1 MLDDLYVQIASA
13 FNDKIA
19 SSVIEQV
26 QSCIQTSQSE
36 KRTIERTIE
45 RTIYFEEALEITK
58 IVEFAKECKKIIPD
72 YFQIT
77 MTSACTISE
86 SSVEIDLET
95 TVFNRK
101 YLTRTRHSRE
111 VMANSFF
118 RGERIKNSSFY
129 NEAKCILRDED
140 QIDPTDFQIFE
151 LMQNEIGFLDQD
163 DLDEFE
169 KSMKAT
175 YSIAIEKEAT

>member
-1 MLDDLYVQIASA
+1 MLDDLYTQIASS

-36 KRTIERTIE
+36 ERTIE
-45 RTIYFEEALEITK
+45 RTIYFEEALEIIR
-58 IVEFAKECKKIIPD
+58 IVEFARKCKKIIPD

-77 MTSACTISE
+77 MASACSIKDSK
-86 SSVEIDLET
+86 VEIDLAT
-95 TVFNRK
+95 TIFNKK
-101 YLTRTRHSRE
+101 YLTRTWHSRE
-111 VMANSFF
+111 VMTNSFF
-118 RGERIKNSSFY
+118 RGERLKDSSIY
-129 NEAKCILRDED
+129 HEAKCILRDEE
-140 QIDPTDFQIFE
+140 QINPTDFQIFE

-169 KSMKAT
+169 KSMQAT
-175 YSIAIEKEAT
+175 YSIAVAKEAT

>member
-1 MLDDLYVQIASA
+1 MLDDLYVQIASS
-13 FNDKIA
+13 FNDKIS

-36 KRTIERTIE
+36 KRTIERTI
-45 RTIYFEEALEITK
+45 YLEEALEIIR
-58 IVEFAKECKKIIPD
+58 IVEFAGRCKKIIPD

-77 MTSACTISE
+77 MTSTCTVKDSE
-86 SSVEIDLET
+86 VEIELST
-95 TVFNRK
+95 SIFNRK
-101 YLTRTRHSRE
+101 YLMRTRHSRE

-118 RGERIKNSSFY
+118 RGERIKCSSIY
-129 NEAKCILRDED
+129 NEAKLILRDEE

-151 LMQNEIGFLDQD
+151 LMTNEIGFLDQN

-169 KSMKAT
+169 RSMKST
-175 YSIAIEKEAT
+175 YSVSIPK

>member
-45 RTIYFEEALEITK
+45 RTIYFEEALEIAR
-58 IVEFAKECKKIIPD
+58 IAEFAKECKKIIPD

-77 MTSACTISE
+77 MTSACTIKDSL
-86 SSVEIDLET
+86 VEIELET
-95 TVFNRK
+95 KIFNTK
-101 YLTRTRHSRE
+101 YLKRTRHSRE

-129 NEAKCILRDED
+129 NEAKYILKDED
-140 QIDPTDFQIFE
+140 RIDPTDFQIFE
-151 LMQNEIGFLDQD
+151 LMQNEIGFLDQN

-169 KSMKAT
+169 ESMQAT
-175 YSIAIEKEAT
+175 YSIAIAKEAT

>member
-1 MLDDLYVQIASA
+1 MLDDLCVQIASA

-36 KRTIERTIE
+36 KRTIERTI
-45 RTIYFEEALEITK
+45 YFEEALEIAR
-58 IVEFAKECKKIIPD
+58 IAEFAKECKKIIPD

-77 MTSACTISE
+77 MTSDCSIKESE
-86 SSVEIDLET
+86 VGIELATS
-95 TVFNRK
+95 VFNTK
-101 YLTRTRHSRE
+101 YLTRTWHSRE

-118 RGERIKNSSFY
+118 RGESIKNSSFY
-129 NEAKCILRDED
+129 NEAKCILIDEE
-140 QIDPTDFQIFE
+140 QINPTDFQIFE
-151 LMQNEIGFLDQD
+151 LMKNEIGFLDQE

-169 KSMKAT
+169 RSMKAT
-175 YSIAIEKEAT
+175 YSIAITK

>member
-19 SSVIEQV
+19 SSILEQV

-36 KRTIERTIE
+36 KRTIERTI
-45 RTIYFEEALEITK
+45 YFEEALEIAR
-58 IVEFAKECKKIIPD
+58 IAEFAKECKKIIPD

-77 MTSACTISE
+77 MTSACSIKESE
-86 SSVEIDLET
+86 VEIELST
-95 TVFNRK
+95 SIFNTK
-101 YLTRTRHSRE
+101 YLKRTRHSRE

-118 RGERIKNSSFY
+118 RGERIKNSSIY
-129 NEAKCILRDED
+129 HEAKCILRDED
-140 QIDPTDFQIFE
+140 RINPTDFQIFE

-163 DLDEFE
+163 DLDKFE

-175 YSIAIEKEAT
+175 YSIAIANEAT

>member
-1 MLDDLYVQIASA
+1 MLDDLYVQIVSA

-26 QSCIQTSQSE
+26 QSCMQTSQSE
-36 KRTIERTIE
+36 KRTIE
-45 RTIYFEEALEITK
+45 RTIYFEEALEIAR
-58 IVEFAKECKKIIPD
+58 IAEFAKECKKIIPD

-77 MTSACTISE
+77 MTSACSIKDSL
-86 SSVEIDLET
+86 VEIELAT
-95 TVFNRK
+95 TIFNKK
-101 YLTRTRHSRE
+101 YLTRTWHSRE

-129 NEAKCILRDED
+129 NEAKSILKDED
-140 QIDPTDFQIFE
+140 RIDPTDFQIFE

-175 YSIAIEKEAT
+175 YSIAISKEAT

>member
-1 MLDDLYVQIASA
+1 MLDDLYVRIASA

-36 KRTIERTIE
+36 KRTIERTI
-45 RTIYFEEALEITK
+45 YFEEALEIAR
-58 IVEFAKECKKIIPD
+58 IAEFAKECKKIIPD

-77 MTSACTISE
+77 MTSACSIKESE
-86 SSVEIDLET
+86 VEIELST
-95 TVFNRK
+95 SIFNKK

-118 RGERIKNSSFY
+118 RDERIKNSSIY
-129 NEAKCILRDED
+129 HEAKCILRDED
-140 QIDPTDFQIFE
+140 RIDPTDFQIFE

-163 DLDEFE
+163 DLDKFE

-175 YSIAIEKEAT
+175 YSIAITKEAT

>member
-1 MLDDLYVQIASA
+1 MLDDLYVQIASS

-19 SSVIEQV
+19 FSVIEQV

-36 KRTIERTIE
+36 KRTIERTI
-45 RTIYFEEALEITK
+45 YFEEALEIIR

-77 MTSACTISE
+77 MTSTCLVKDSE
-86 SSVEIDLET
+86 VEIELET
-95 TVFNRK
+95 KIFNRK
-101 YLTRTRHSRE
+101 YLMRTRHSRE

-118 RGERIKNSSFY
+118 KDERIKGSSIY
-129 NEAKCILRDED
+129 NEAKSILRDED

-151 LMQNEIGFLDQD
+151 LMTNEIGFLDQD
-163 DLDEFE
+163 ALDEFE
-169 KSMKAT
+169 RSMKANFIQ
-175 YSIAIEKEAT
+175 YR

>member
-26 QSCIQTSQSE
+26 QSCIQASHSE
-36 KRTIERTIE
+36 KRTIE
-45 RTIYFEEALEITK
+45 RTIYFEEALEIAR
-58 IVEFAKECKKIIPD
+58 IAEFAKECKKIMPD

-77 MTSACTISE
+77 MTSACTIADSK
-86 SSVEIDLET
+86 IDIELST
-95 TVFNRK
+95 TIFNRK

-169 KSMKAT
+169 NSMKAI
-175 YSIAIEKEAT
+175 YSIAIAKEAT

>member
-36 KRTIERTIE
+36 KRTIERTI
-45 RTIYFEEALEITK
+45 YFEEALEIAR
-58 IVEFAKECKKIIPD
+58 IAEFAKECKKIIPD

-77 MTSACTISE
+77 MTSACSVKESE
-86 SSVEIDLET
+86 VEIELAT
-95 TVFNRK
+95 TIFNKK
-101 YLTRTRHSRE
+101 YLTRTWHSRE

-118 RGERIKNSSFY
+118 RGERLKCSSIY
-129 NEAKCILRDED
+129 SEAKSILRDEE

-175 YSIAIEKEAT
+175 YSIAISKEAT

>member
-1 MLDDLYVQIASA
+1 MLDDLYVQIASS

-26 QSCIQTSQSE
+26 QSCVQTSQSE
-36 KRTIERTIE
+36 KRTIE
-45 RTIYFEEALEITK
+45 RTIYFEEALEISK

-77 MTSACTISE
+77 MTSACTIKDSL
-86 SSVEIDLET
+86 VEIELLT
-95 TVFNRK
+95 TIFNRK
-101 YLTRTRHSRE
+101 YLMRTRHSRE
-111 VMANSFF
+111 VMADSFF
-118 RGERIKNSSFY
+118 RGNRLIDSSIY
-129 NEAKCILRDED
+129 DEAKSILRDEE

-151 LMQNEIGFLDQD
+151 LMQNEIGFLDQN

-169 KSMKAT
+169 RSMKAT
-175 YSIAIEKEAT
+175 YSIAISKEAT

>member
-26 QSCIQTSQSE
+26 QSCIKTSQSE
-36 KRTIERTIE
+36 KRTIE
-45 RTIYFEEALEITK
+45 RTIYFEEALEIAR
-58 IVEFAKECKKIIPD
+58 IAEFAKECKKIIPD

-77 MTSACTISE
+77 MTSACTISD
-86 SSVEIDLET
+86 SKIEIELET
-95 TVFNRK
+95 TIFNRK

-118 RGERIKNSSFY
+118 RGERIKNSSIY
-129 NEAKCILRDED
+129 HEAKCILRDED
-140 QIDPTDFQIFE
+140 RIDPTDFQIFE

-175 YSIAIEKEAT
+175 YSIAIAKEAT

>member
-1 MLDDLYVQIASA
+1 MLDDLYVQIASS

-36 KRTIERTIE
+36 KRTIERTI
-45 RTIYFEEALEITK
+45 YFEEALEIIR
-58 IVEFAKECKKIIPD
+58 IVEFARKCKKIIPD

-77 MTSACTISE
+77 MTSSCTINDSD
-86 SSVEIDLET
+86 VEIELET
-95 TVFNRK
+95 TIFNRN
-101 YLTRTRHSRE
+101 YLTNLRASRE
-111 VMANSFF
+111 EMRNAFF

-129 NEAKCILRDED
+129 NEAKCILKDED
-140 QIDPTDFQIFE
+140 QIDPTEFQIFE
-151 LMQNEIGFLDQD
+151 LMKNEIGFVDQN

-169 KSMKAT
+169 RSMKAT
-175 YSIAIEKEAT
+175 YSLSIAKEAT

>member
-13 FNDKIA
+13 FNDKIS

-26 QSCIQTSQSE
+26 QSCIQASQSE
-36 KRTIERTIE
+36 KRTIE
-45 RTIYFEEALEITK
+45 RTIYFEEALEIAR
-58 IVEFAKECKKIIPD
+58 IAEFAKECKKIIPD

-77 MTSACTISE
+77 MTSACTIVGSL
-86 SSVEIDLET
+86 VEIELET
-95 TVFNRK
+95 KIFNTK

-118 RGERIKNSSFY
+118 RGERIKNSSIY
-129 NEAKCILRDED
+129 HEAKCILRDED
-140 QIDPTDFQIFE
+140 RINPTDFQIFE

-169 KSMKAT
+169 RSMKAT
-175 YSIAIEKEAT
+175 YSIAIAKEAT

>member
-19 SSVIEQV
+19 SSILEQV

-36 KRTIERTIE
+36 KRTIERTI
-45 RTIYFEEALEITK
+45 YFEEALEIAR
-58 IVEFAKECKKIIPD
+58 IAEFAKECKKIIPD

-77 MTSACTISE
+77 MTSACSIKESE
-86 SSVEIDLET
+86 VEIELST
-95 TVFNRK
+95 SIFNKK

-118 RGERIKNSSFY
+118 RGERLKDSSIY
-129 NEAKCILRDED
+129 HEAKCILKDED

-163 DLDEFE
+163 DLDKFE

-175 YSIAIEKEAT
+175 YSIAIAKEAT

>member
-36 KRTIERTIE
+36 KRTIERTI
-45 RTIYFEEALEITK
+45 YFEEALEIAR
-58 IVEFAKECKKIIPD
+58 IAEFAKECKKIIPD

-77 MTSACTISE
+77 MTSTCSIKE
-86 SSVEIDLET
+86 SGVEIELAT
-95 TVFNRK
+95 TVFNKK
-101 YLTRTRHSRE
+101 YLKRTRHSRE
-111 VMANSFF
+111 VMAGSFF

-129 NEAKCILRDED
+129 NEAKCILKDED
-140 QIDPTDFQIFE
+140 RINPTDFQIFE

-175 YSIAIEKEAT
+175 YSIAITKEAT

>member
-36 KRTIERTIE
+36 KRTIERTI
-45 RTIYFEEALEITK
+45 YLEEALEIAR
-58 IVEFAKECKKIIPD
+58 IAEFAKECKKIIPD

-77 MTSACTISE
+77 MTSTFSVKD
-86 SSVEIDLET
+86 SLVEIELET
-95 TVFNRK
+95 KIFNRK

-118 RGERIKNSSFY
+118 RGERIKNSSIY
-129 NEAKCILRDED
+129 HEAKCILRDED
-140 QIDPTDFQIFE
+140 RIDPTDFQIFE
-151 LMQNEIGFLDQD
+151 LMKNEIGFLDQD

-169 KSMKAT
+169 ESMKAT
-175 YSIAIEKEAT
+175 YSIAIAKEAT

>member
-36 KRTIERTIE
+36 KRTIERTI
-45 RTIYFEEALEITK
+45 YFEEALEIAR
-58 IVEFAKECKKIIPD
+58 IAEFAKECKKIIPD

-77 MTSACTISE
+77 MTSACTIKDSL
-86 SSVEIDLET
+86 VEIELST
-95 TVFNRK
+95 SVFNTK

-118 RGERIKNSSFY
+118 RGERLKDSSIY
-129 NEAKCILRDED
+129 HEAKCILRDEE

-169 KSMKAT
+169 KSMKAI
-175 YSIAIEKEAT
+175 YSIEISKEAT

>member
-26 QSCIQTSQSE
+26 QSCIKTSQSE
-36 KRTIERTIE
+36 KRTIE
-45 RTIYFEEALEITK
+45 RTIYFEEALEIAR
-58 IVEFAKECKKIIPD
+58 IAEFAKECKKIIPD

-77 MTSACTISE
+77 MASACTIKESE
-86 SSVEIDLET
+86 VEIELET
-95 TVFNRK
+95 KIFNTK

-118 RGERIKNSSFY
+118 RGERLKDSSIY
-129 NEAKCILRDED
+129 HEAKCILRDEE
-140 QIDPTDFQIFE
+140 QINPTDFQIFE

-169 KSMKAT
+169 RSMKAT
-175 YSIAIEKEAT
+175 YSIAITKEAT

>member
-1 MLDDLYVQIASA
+1 MLDDLYVQIASS

-36 KRTIERTIE
+36 KRTIERTI
-45 RTIYFEEALEITK
+45 YFEEALEIIR
-58 IVEFAKECKKIIPD
+58 IVEFARKCKKIIPD

-77 MTSACTISE
+77 MTSDCTVKDST
-86 SSVEIDLET
+86 VEIELET
-95 TVFNRK
+95 TIFNRK
-101 YLTRTRHSRE
+101 YLTRKTASRE
-111 VMANSFF
+111 EMANAFF

-140 QIDPTDFQIFE
+140 QIDPTDLQIFE
-151 LMQNEIGFLDQD
+151 LMKNEIGFLDQN

-169 KSMKAT
+169 RSMKAT
-175 YSIAIEKEAT
+175 YSISILK

>member
-1 MLDDLYVQIASA
+1 MFDDLYVKIASS

-36 KRTIERTIE
+36 KRTIERTI
-45 RTIYFEEALEITK
+45 YFEEALEIIR
-58 IVEFAKECKKIIPD
+58 IVEFARKCKKIIPD

-77 MTSACTISE
+77 MTSSCTINDSD
-86 SSVEIDLET
+86 VEIELET
-95 TVFNRK
+95 SIFNRN
-101 YLTRTRHSRE
+101 YLTNLRASRE
-111 VMANSFF
+111 EMRNGFF
-118 RGERIKNSSFY
+118 RGERIQSSSFY
-129 NEAKCILRDED
+129 NEAKYILKDED

-175 YSIAIEKEAT
+175 YSVSIAKEAT

>member
-1 MLDDLYVQIASA
+1 MLDNLYTQIASS

-26 QSCIQTSQSE
+26 QSCIQNSQSE
-36 KRTIERTIE
+36 KRTIE
-45 RTIYFEEALEITK
+45 RTIYFEEALEIAR
-58 IVEFAKECKKIIPD
+58 IAEFAKECKKIIPD

-77 MTSACTISE
+77 MNSACTIEDSK
-86 SSVEIDLET
+86 VEIELET
-95 TVFNRK
+95 KIFNTK
-101 YLTRTRHSRE
+101 YLKRTRHSRE

-118 RGERIKNSSFY
+118 RGERIKNSSIY
-129 NEAKCILRDED
+129 HEAKCILIDED

-151 LMQNEIGFLDQD
+151 LMQNEIGFLDRD

-169 KSMKAT
+169 ESMKAT
-175 YSIAIEKEAT
+175 YSIAIAKEAT

>member
-1 MLDDLYVQIASA
+1 MLDDLYVQIASS

-26 QSCIQTSQSE
+26 QSCIRTSQSE
-36 KRTIERTIE
+36 KRTIE
-45 RTIYFEEALEITK
+45 RTIYFEEALEIIK
-58 IVEFAKECKKIIPD
+58 IVEFARKCKKIILD

-77 MTSACTISE
+77 MTSSCSIKDSE
-86 SSVEIDLET
+86 VEIELST
-95 TVFNRK
+95 TIFNRK
-101 YLTRTRHSRE
+101 YLMRTRHSRE

-118 RGERIKNSSFY
+118 RGESIRGSSIY
-129 NEAKCILRDED
+129 NEAKLILRDEE

-151 LMQNEIGFLDQD
+151 IMQNEIGFLDQN

-169 KSMKAT
+169 RSMKAT
-175 YSIAIEKEAT
+175 YSVSITKEAT

>member
-1 MLDDLYVQIASA
+1 MLDDLYVQIASS

-36 KRTIERTIE
+36 KRTIERTI
-45 RTIYFEEALEITK
+45 YFEEALEIIR
-58 IVEFAKECKKIIPD
+58 IVEFARKCKKIIPD

-77 MTSACTISE
+77 MTSACTIKDSL
-86 SSVEIDLET
+86 VEIELLT
-95 TVFNRK
+95 TIFNRK
-101 YLTRTRHSRE
+101 YLMRTRHSRE
-111 VMANSFF
+111 VMAGSFF
-118 RGERIKNSSFY
+118 RGERIKDSSIY
-129 NEAKCILRDED
+129 NEAKLILRDEE

-151 LMQNEIGFLDQD
+151 LMTNEIGFLDQN

-169 KSMKAT
+169 RSMKAT
-175 YSIAIEKEAT
+175 YSVSMTKEAT

>member
-26 QSCIQTSQSE
+26 KSCIKTSQSE
-36 KRTIERTIE
+36 KRTIE
-45 RTIYFEEALEITK
+45 RTIYFEEALEINK
-58 IVEFAKECKKIIPD
+58 IAEFAKECKKIIPD

-77 MTSACTISE
+77 MNSACTVEDSE
-86 SSVEIDLET
+86 VEIELET
-95 TVFNRK
+95 KIFNKK

-118 RGERIKNSSFY
+118 RGERLKDSSIY
-129 NEAKCILRDED
+129 QEAKCILRDED
-140 QIDPTDFQIFE
+140 QINPTDFQIFE

-169 KSMKAT
+169 TSMKAT
-175 YSIAIEKEAT
+175 YSIEITKEAT

>member
-1 MLDDLYVQIASA
+1 MLDDLYVQIASS

-36 KRTIERTIE
+36 KRTIERTI
-45 RTIYFEEALEITK
+45 YFEEALEIAR
-58 IVEFAKECKKIIPD
+58 IVEFARKCKKIIPD

-77 MTSACTISE
+77 MTSDCTIKDSQI
-86 SSVEIDLET
+86 EIELST
-95 TVFNRK
+95 SIFNRK
-101 YLTRTRHSRE
+101 YLMRTRHSRE

-118 RGERIKNSSFY
+118 KDERIKGSSIY
-129 NEAKCILRDED
+129 NEAKSILIDED

-151 LMQNEIGFLDQD
+151 MMQNEIGFLDQN

-169 KSMKAT
+169 RSMKAT
-175 YSIAIEKEAT
+175 YSIAISKEAT

>member
-26 QSCIQTSQSE
+26 QSCIKTSQSE
-36 KRTIERTIE
+36 KRTIE
-45 RTIYFEEALEITK
+45 RTIYFEEALEIAR
-58 IVEFAKECKKIIPD
+58 IAEFAKECKKIIPD

-77 MTSACTISE
+77 MTSACTIKDSL
-86 SSVEIDLET
+86 VEIELST
-95 TVFNRK
+95 SVFNRK

-111 VMANSFF
+111 EMANAFF

-140 QIDPTDFQIFE
+140 QIDPTEFQIFE
-151 LMQNEIGFLDQD
+151 LMQNEIGFLDRD

-169 KSMKAT
+169 RSMKAI
-175 YSIAIEKEAT
+175 YSIEISKEAT

>member
-1 MLDDLYVQIASA
+1 MLDDLYVQIASS

-26 QSCIQTSQSE
+26 QSCIQNSQSE
-36 KRTIERTIE
+36 KRTIE
-45 RTIYFEEALEITK
+45 RTIYFEEALEIIR
-58 IVEFAKECKKIIPD
+58 IVEFARRCKKLIPD

-77 MTSACTISE
+77 MTSACTVKDSAVD
-86 SSVEIDLET
+86 VELST
-95 TVFNRK
+95 TIFNRK
-101 YLTRTRHSRE
+101 YLTRLRHSRE

-118 RGERIKNSSFY
+118 RVERIKGSSIY

-151 LMQNEIGFLDQD
+151 LMTNEIGFLDQN

-169 KSMKAT
+169 RSMKAT
-175 YSIAIEKEAT
+175 YSLSITKEAT

>member
-26 QSCIQTSQSE
+26 QSCMQTSQSE
-36 KRTIERTIE
+36 KRTIERTI
-45 RTIYFEEALEITK
+45 YFEESLEIAR
-58 IVEFAKECKKIIPD
+58 IAEFAKECKKIIPD

-77 MTSACTISE
+77 MTSSCSVKESE
-86 SSVEIDLET
+86 VEIELET
-95 TVFNRK
+95 KIFNRK
-101 YLTRTRHSRE
+101 YLSRTRHSRE

-129 NEAKCILRDED
+129 NEAKYILKDED
-140 QIDPTDFQIFE
+140 RIDPTDFQIFE
-151 LMQNEIGFLDQD
+151 LMQNEIGFLDRD

-175 YSIAIEKEAT
+175 YSIAIAKEAT

>member
-1 MLDDLYVQIASA
+1 MLDDLYTQIASS

-36 KRTIERTIE
+36 KRTIERTI
-45 RTIYFEEALEITK
+45 YFEEALEIAR
-58 IVEFAKECKKIIPD
+58 IVEFARKCKKIIPD

-77 MTSACTISE
+77 MTSSCTIKDSL
-86 SSVEIDLET
+86 VEIELST
-95 TVFNRK
+95 SIFNRK

-118 RGERIKNSSFY
+118 KGERIKGSSIY
-129 NEAKCILRDED
+129 NEAKSILRDED

-151 LMQNEIGFLDQD
+151 LMTNEIGFLDQN

-169 KSMKAT
+169 RSMKAT
-175 YSIAIEKEAT
+175 YSIAIAKEAT

>member
-19 SSVIEQV
+19 SSILEQV

-36 KRTIERTIE
+36 KRTIERTI
-45 RTIYFEEALEITK
+45 YFEEALEIAR
-58 IVEFAKECKKIIPD
+58 IAEFAKECKKIIPD

-77 MTSACTISE
+77 MTSTCTIVDSL
-86 SSVEIDLET
+86 VEIELET
-95 TVFNRK
+95 KIFNTK

-118 RGERIKNSSFY
+118 KGERIKNSSIY
-129 NEAKCILRDED
+129 HEAKCILRDED
-140 QIDPTDFQIFE
+140 RINPTDFQIFE
-151 LMQNEIGFLDQD
+151 LMQNEIGFLDQN

-175 YSIAIEKEAT
+175 YSIAITK

>member
-1 MLDDLYVQIASA
+1 MLDDLYVKIVSS

-36 KRTIERTIE
+36 KRTIERTI
-45 RTIYFEEALEITK
+45 YFEEALEIAR
-58 IVEFAKECKKIIPD
+58 IAEFAKECKKIIPD

-77 MTSACTISE
+77 MSSACTIKESE
-86 SSVEIDLET
+86 VEIELET
-95 TVFNRK
+95 KIFNRK

-111 VMANSFF
+111 VIANSFF
-118 RGERIKNSSFY
+118 RRERIKNSSFY
-129 NEAKCILRDED
+129 NEAKYILKDED

-163 DLDEFE
+163 DLEQFE

-175 YSIAIEKEAT
+175 YSIAITKEAT

>member
-26 QSCIQTSQSE
+26 QSCIMTSQSE
-36 KRTIERTIE
+36 KRTIE
-45 RTIYFEEALEITK
+45 RTIYFEEALEIARIADFT
-58 IVEFAKECKKIIPD
+58 KECKKIIPD

-86 SSVEIDLET
+86 SSVEIELET
-95 TVFNRK
+95 SVFNRR

-111 VMANSFF
+111 VIANSFF
-118 RGERIKNSSFY
+118 RGERIKNSSIY
-129 NEAKCILRDED
+129 HEAKCILRDED

-151 LMQNEIGFLDQD
+151 LMQNEIGFLDRD

-175 YSIAIEKEAT
+175 YSIEISKEAT

>member
-1 MLDDLYVQIASA
+1 MLDDLYVQIASS

-26 QSCIQTSQSE
+26 QSCIKTSQSE
-36 KRTIERTIE
+36 KRTIE
-45 RTIYFEEALEITK
+45 RTIYFEEALEIRR
-58 IVEFAKECKKIIPD
+58 IVEFAEECKKIIPD

-77 MTSACTISE
+77 ITSACSVKE
-86 SSVEIDLET
+86 SDIEIELET
-95 TVFNRK
+95 KIFNRK
-101 YLTRTRHSRE
+101 YLKRTRHSRE
-111 VMANSFF
+111 VMAGSFF

-129 NEAKCILRDED
+129 NEAKYILKDED
-140 QIDPTDFQIFE
+140 RVDPTDFQIFE
-151 LMQNEIGFLDQD
+151 LMQNEIGFLDRD

-175 YSIAIEKEAT
+175 YSVSITKEAT